1 MKNILILT
9 DFSNNSWNAIMYT
22 LAFFEGKRCNFYILN
37 AENVHVN
44 KIEEDVFDDVEVGTK
59 KNKKSRL
66 KELLSK
72 ITSSHLSGNHV
83 FETIISEDNIIDAA
97 RHEIKNKK
105 INLIVIG
112 TNGMSSNGRINNIS
126 PISEEIITK
135 LKCSILVVPNE
146 ARFNGVNKIGFPTDY
161 TNFYEA
167 RLLQNMINFF
177 SLQESPISFVHVS
190 RKTEKLNKEQ
200 RWNKETLEDY
210 FVNQPHSFH
219 NEINE
224 NFEVSI
230 ENFIDK
236 ESIDLVVMAAKNLNL
251 FEQILFRPKLK
262 NIKYYFKTPFIVLH
276 ELIIEDS

>member
-9 DFSNNSWNAIMYT
+9 DFSNNSWNSIQYT
-22 LAFFEGKRCNFYILN
+22 LEFFEGKKCNFYILN
-37 AENVHVN
+37 AENTQGD
-44 KIEEDVFDDVEVGTK
+44 KIEEDVFNHVEVTTK
-59 KNKKSRL
+59 KNNKTRIN
-66 KELLSK
+66 ELLSK
-72 ITSSHLSGNHV
+72 ISLSPLSGNHKFV
-83 FETIISEDNIIDAA
+83 SIISEDNIIDAA
-97 RHEIKNKK
+97 RKEIKEKN

-112 TNGMSSNGRINNIS
+112 SNGMTSSGRENNIS

-146 ARFNGVNKIGFPTDY
+146 AQFNGVNKIGFPTDY

-167 RLLQNMINFF
+167 RLLQNMTNFL
-177 SLQESPISFVHVS
+177 SYQESPISFVHVS
-190 RKTEKLNKEQ
+190 KKTEKLNKEQ

-219 NEINE
+219 NEVNE

-251 FEQILFRPKLK
+251 FEQILFRPKQK
-262 NIKYYFKTPFIVLH
+262 DIKYYFKTPFLVLH